1 MTDANWDDFLA
12 PDPAAVDDVVDNVL
26 DAVVDA
32 VAEAVTGGAA
42 ATDTWDEWTATGA
55 DVGAADAAVDTS
67 AEEPSSVE
75 EVGDLATAEADAELS
90 IAANEIS
97 EGNLAG
103 AYDAVGNAQG
113 FTDVASDA
121 YSADTSFETEY

>member
-1 MTDANWDDFLA
+1 MTDATWGDFLA
-12 PDPAAVDDVVDNVL
+12 PEPDAVDPSAVVEGVI

-32 VAEAVTGGAA
+32 VAEAVTGQ
-42 ATDTWDEWTATGA
+42 TWDDWTASGEATT
-55 DVGAADAAVDTS
+55 DEAAET
-67 AEEPSSVE
+67 PSSVE

-90 IAANEIS
+90 MAANEID

-121 YSADTSFETEY
+121 YSYDTSFETEY